1 MNNTK
6 RSLIFSASFLLTTL
20 FFALLMFLLPNMS
33 LRYIFYLSLYFIMP
47 IMFYLIRKLYI
58 QNYIKNGTVFFSLKS
73 KLNILQPRL
82 ILYVII
88 IFTEY
93 KYYNTFSNINMYL
106 TIMLFVVITEI
117 YLLITVK
124 NTIINFL
131 NNSII
136 VSGID
141 FRIDIPLNDPIQSIS
156 GIYDYRD
163 FISYSLKEN
172 ILKLHLDNS
181 RGTLSMVLP
190 KDKVPHVIAFLQ
202 SKGMIQLNL

>member
-6 RSLIFSASFLLTTL
+6 RSLIFSASFLLTTF
-20 FFALLMFLLPNMS
+20 FFAMLMFFLPNMP
-33 LRYIFYLSLYFIMP
+33 LRYIFYLSLYCFMP
-47 IMFYLIRKLYI
+47 IMFFIIRAIYI
-58 QNYIKNGTVFFSLKS
+58 KRYIKNGTVFFSLKS
-73 KLNILQPRL
+73 KLSILQSRL

-106 TIMLFVVITEI
+106 TILLFIFITEI

-124 NTIINFL
+124 TTSINFL

-141 FRIDIPLNDPIQSIS
+141 FRIDIPLNDPIQSTS
-156 GIYDYRD
+156 GIYNYRD
-163 FISYSLKEN
+163 FTSYSMKEDN
-172 ILKLHLDNS
+172 LKLYLDNS

-190 KDKVPHVIAFLQ
+190 KDKVPHVISFLQ
-202 SKGMIQLNL
+202 SKEMIQLKL

>member
-6 RSLIFSASFLLTTL
+6 RSLIFIASFLLTT
-20 FFALLMFLLPNMS
+20 FFFSMLMYFLPNIS
-33 LRYIFYLSLYFIMP
+33 LRYIFYLSLYCIMP
-47 IMFYLIRKLYI
+47 IMFLIIRTIYI
-58 QNYIKNGTVFFSLKS
+58 KKYIKNGTVFFSLKS
-73 KLNILQPRL
+73 RLNILQPRL

-106 TIMLFVVITEI
+106 TILLFVFITEI
-117 YLLITVK
+117 YLFITVK
-124 NTIINFL
+124 KTSINFL

-136 VSGID
+136 LSGID
-141 FRIDIPLNDPIQSIS
+141 FRIDIPLNDPIQSTS

-163 FISYSLKEN
+163 FISYSMKED
-172 ILKLHLDNS
+172 ILKLYLDNS

-190 KDKVPHVIAFLQ
+190 KDKVPHVISFLQ
-202 SKGMIQLNL
+202 SKGMIQLKL